1 MSIHINEAISPVVIK
16 AVQGDITDI
25 ETDAMVNSVNTAMV
39 MGGKS
44 SVASRINELTE
55 GRLESIL
62 SNEDKYPKPVPLGEV
77 CVTESDELPCS
88 FVFHLST
95 HGDLI
100 EMVNAANKFGYEE
113 ELPDRLQIVLLDTIK
128 LGVENLLWE
137 CEERHLKRMS
147 IPLIGSGSLN
157 LPKLLAVEVLVGA
170 LSSQLL
176 EKTPEYLREIK
187 IITPEK
193 SSFDFIEGYLENLEL
208 NVSSNNGPDNMSEN
222 PPSLPLKGGR
232 LWKPDDL
239 DLHQLEKELPIT
251 QNSMMLN
258 KSPTSSL
265 NYSFKWKIDLLDVGG
280 QSREEL
286 VEQIKSKCEEEGLS
300 SEKAEALLDKIGLV
314 QEARKVKVEEPE
326 SSQSIA
332 FEAMGEISSL
342 KSKQRRLEK
351 ENQEFREEIKIL
363 SERNRKLE
371 PEKHLANHNILD
383 REEAWQRNDL
393 PLPLGYA
400 RDILSAEEDP
410 NSRLLNSITAIG
422 IVNKY
427 FSSLVLAE
435 YRAAGFFDETINQNL
450 QDRFSRPIT
459 DGSWRWIGGTIARAF
474 NDEGRNGKVIVDF
487 VKQWLNEDGSWS
499 RFPQV
504 LLDLINLRNEIH
516 DPINADD
523 ARARDWL
530 ALFNPLWEEMCKLSA
545 GLLNYELVFIDTILQ
560 NLPDERC
567 KYAVKH
573 LKGGVLVPQS
583 GTLDLKNTYN
593 PGELLLW
600 DPVNEGMLELSPFI
614 VYEYSQRTNSRETF
628 CLDLIQHTQFQFR
641 AFRYA
646 HRYNMNFEGT
656 TLFSSQ
662 Q

>member
-39 MGGKS
+39 LGGTR

-62 SNEDKYPKPVPLGEV
+62 SNDDKYPKPVPLGEV

-128 LGVENLLWE
+128 LGVENLLRE

-157 LPKLLAVEVLVGA
+157 LPKLLAVEVLVGT

-193 SSFDFIEGYLENLEL
+193 SSFDFIQVYLENLEL
-208 NVSSNNGPDNMSEN
+208 DVSSNNGANLLMGGGL
-222 PPSLPLKGGR
+222 PSLDSNKMESKEFLSDSLKTM
-232 LWKPDDL
+232 DV
-239 DLHQLEKELPIT
+239 
-251 QNSMMLN
+251 
-258 KSPTSSL
+258 
-265 NYSFKWKIDLLDVGG
+265 ID
-280 QSREEL
+280 
-286 VEQIKSKCEEEGLS
+286 
-300 SEKAEALLDKIGLV
+300 
-314 QEARKVKVEEPE
+314 VEETD
-326 SSQSIA
+326 SSQKVA
-332 FEAMGEISSL
+332 FEAMGEISTL
-342 KSKQRRLEK
+342 KSKLRAVNHEKSKLEQ
-351 ENQEFREEIKIL
+351 ENQKISEKLKVL
-363 SERNRKLE
+363 SERIQELE
-371 PEKHLANHNILD
+371 PENHLVNRNIMD
-383 REEAWQRNDL
+383 REEAWQRKDL
-393 PLPLGYA
+393 PLPLAYA
-400 RDILSAEEDP
+400 QNILSSEEDP
-410 NSRLLNSITAIG
+410 TRRLLNSITAIG

-450 QDRFSRPIT
+450 TDRFSRSVT
-459 DGSWRWIGGTIARAF
+459 DGSWRWIGATIARAF
-474 NDEGRNGKVIVDF
+474 NDENINGKVIVDF
-487 VKQWLNEDGSWS
+487 VQQWLNEDGTWS
-499 RFPQV
+499 RFPRV
-504 LLDLINLRNEIH
+504 LSDLINLRNEIH
-516 DPINADD
+516 EPVGGDN
-523 ARARDWL
+523 ARAIDWL
-530 ALFNPLWEEMCKLSA
+530 AHFKPLWEEMCELSA
-545 GLLNYELVFIDTILQ
+545 GLLNYELVFIDNILL
-560 NLPDERC
+560 NLPDGRC

-646 HRYNMNFEGT
+646 HRYNMNFEGA
-656 TLFSSQ
+656 TLFFNQ

>member
-39 MGGKS
+39 LGGTR

-62 SNEDKYPKPVPLGEV
+62 SNDDKYPKPVPLGEV

-95 HGDLI
+95 HGNLD
-100 EMVNAANKFGYEE
+100 EMVDAANELGYEE
-113 ELPDRLQIVLLDTIK
+113 ELPDRLQIVLLDSIK
-128 LGVENLLWE
+128 LGVENLLRE
-137 CEERHLKRMS
+137 CEEHCLERMT

-157 LPKLLAVEVLVGA
+157 LPKLLAVEVLVGT

-176 EKTPEYLREIK
+176 KKTPEYLREIK

-193 SSFDFIEGYLENLEL
+193 SSFDFIEVYLENLEL
-208 NVSSNNGPDNMSEN
+208 EVSSNNGPDLMMCGG
-222 PPSLPLKGGR
+222 PPSLVSSKM
-232 LWKPDDL
+232 
-239 DLHQLEKELPIT
+239 ESKEFPS
-251 QNSMMLN
+251 N
-258 KSPTSSL
+258 SL
-265 NYSFKWKIDLLDVGG
+265 NIMDSLD
-280 QSREEL
+280 
-286 VEQIKSKCEEEGLS
+286 
-300 SEKAEALLDKIGLV
+300 
-314 QEARKVKVEEPE
+314 VEEPK
-326 SSQSIA
+326 SSQSVA

-342 KSKQRRLEK
+342 KSKLRAVNHEKRKLEK
-351 ENQEFREEIKIL
+351 ENQEFSEEIKIL
-363 SERNRKLE
+363 SKRIRELEPGNLLANRKLM
-371 PEKHLANHNILD
+371 D
-383 REEAWQRNDL
+383 REEAWQRTDL
-393 PLPLGYA
+393 PLPLAYA
-400 RDILSAEEDP
+400 QNILSSEEDP

-435 YRAAGFFDETINQNL
+435 YRAAGFFNERINHKL
-450 QDRFSRPIT
+450 KECFSSPVT
-459 DGSWRWIGGTIARAF
+459 DGSWRWIGRTIARAF
-474 NDEGRNGKVIVDF
+474 NDESRNGKVIVDF

-499 RFPQV
+499 RFSQV
-504 LLDLINLRNEIH
+504 LLDLVNLRNEIH
-516 DPINADD
+516 DPISGDD

-530 ALFNPLWEEMCKLSA
+530 VHFIPLWEEMCELSA
-545 GLLNYELVFIDTILQ
+545 GFLNYELVFIDKILQ
-560 NLPDERC
+560 NLSDGRSR
-567 KYAVKH
+567 YAVKH

-583 GTLDLKNTYN
+583 GTLNLKNTYN
-593 PGELLLW
+593 PEELLLW
-600 DPVNEGMLELSPFI
+600 DPVNKGMLELSPFI
-614 VYEYSQRTNSRETF
+614 VYEYSQRTNSRETY
-628 CLDLIQHTQFQFR
+628 CLDLIQHTRFQFR

-646 HRYNMNFEGT
+646 HRYDMDFEGT

>member
-39 MGGKS
+39 LGGTR

-62 SNEDKYPKPVPLGEV
+62 SNDDKYPKPVPLGEV

-95 HGDLI
+95 HGNLD
-100 EMVNAANKFGYEE
+100 EMVDAANELGYEE
-113 ELPDRLQIVLLDTIK
+113 ELPDRLQIVLLDSIK
-128 LGVENLLWE
+128 LGVENLLRE
-137 CEERHLKRMS
+137 CEEHCLERMT

-157 LPKLLAVEVLVGA
+157 LPKLLAVEVLVGT

-176 EKTPEYLREIK
+176 EKTPEYLKEIK

-193 SSFDFIEGYLENLEL
+193 SSFDFIEVYLENLEL
-208 NVSSNNGPDNMSEN
+208 DVSSDNGPDLMMNGD
-222 PPSLPLKGGR
+222 PPSEEEYEENEEEELSS
-232 LWKPDDL
+232 DL
-239 DLHQLEKELPIT
+239 V
-251 QNSMMLN
+251 
-258 KSPTSSL
+258 SSKMESREFPS
-265 NYSFKWKIDLLDVGG
+265 NISFKAIDVLD
-280 QSREEL
+280 
-286 VEQIKSKCEEEGLS
+286 
-300 SEKAEALLDKIGLV
+300 
-314 QEARKVKVEEPE
+314 VEEPK
-326 SSQSIA
+326 SSQSVA

-342 KSKQRRLEK
+342 KSELRAVNHEKRRLEK
-351 ENQEFREEIKIL
+351 ENQEFSEEIKIL
-363 SERNRKLE
+363 SERNRELEREKL
-371 PEKHLANHNILD
+371 LANRNIMA
-383 REEAWQRNDL
+383 REEAWQRTDL
-393 PLPLGYA
+393 PLPLAYA
-400 RDILSAEEDP
+400 QNILSSEEDP

-435 YRAAGFFDETINQNL
+435 YRAAGFFNGRINQKL
-450 QDRFSRPIT
+450 KECFSRSVT
-459 DGSWRWIGGTIARAF
+459 DGSWRWIGWTIARAF
-474 NDEGRNGKVIVDF
+474 NDESRNGKVIVDF

-499 RFPQV
+499 RFSQV
-504 LLDLINLRNEIH
+504 LNDLTNLRNEIH
-516 DPINADD
+516 DPVGADN

-530 ALFNPLWEEMCKLSA
+530 ANFIPLWEEMCELSTD
-545 GLLNYELVFIDTILQ
+545 LLNYELVFIDNILR
-560 NLPDERC
+560 NLSDGRC
-567 KYAVKH
+567 RYAVKH
-573 LKGGVLVPQS
+573 LKGGVLVPQI
-583 GTLDLKNTYN
+583 GTLDLEDTYN
-593 PGELLLW
+593 PEELLLR

-614 VYEYSQRTNSRETF
+614 VYEYSQRTNSRETY
-628 CLDLIQHTQFQFR
+628 CLDLIQHTRFQFR

-646 HRYNMNFEGT
+646 HRYDMDFEGT

>member
-39 MGGKS
+39 LGGTR

-62 SNEDKYPKPVPLGEV
+62 SNDDKYPKPVPLGEV
-77 CVTESDELPCS
+77 CITESDELPCS

-95 HGDLI
+95 HGNLE
-100 EMVNAANKFGYEE
+100 EMVNAANELGDEE
-113 ELPDRLQIVLLDTIK
+113 ELPDRLQIVLLDSIK
-128 LGVENLLWE
+128 LGVENLLRE
-137 CEERHLKRMS
+137 CEEHCLERMT

-157 LPKLLAVEVLVGA
+157 LPKLLAVEVLVGT

-176 EKTPEYLREIK
+176 EKTPEYLKEIK

-193 SSFDFIEGYLENLEL
+193 SSFDFIEVYLENLEL
-208 NVSSNNGPDNMSEN
+208 EVSSNNGPDLMMSGG
-222 PPSLPLKGGR
+222 PPSEEEYEEEEYEENEEELSS
-232 LWKPDDL
+232 DL
-239 DLHQLEKELPIT
+239 V
-251 QNSMMLN
+251 
-258 KSPTSSL
+258 SSKMESREFPS
-265 NYSFKWKIDLLDVGG
+265 NISFKAIDVLD
-280 QSREEL
+280 
-286 VEQIKSKCEEEGLS
+286 
-300 SEKAEALLDKIGLV
+300 
-314 QEARKVKVEEPE
+314 VEEPK
-326 SSQSIA
+326 SSQSVA

-342 KSKQRRLEK
+342 KSELRAVKHENRRLEK
-351 ENQEFREEIKIL
+351 ESLKFSEEIKIL
-363 SERNRKLE
+363 SERNRELEREKL
-371 PEKHLANHNILD
+371 LANRNIMA
-383 REEAWQRNDL
+383 REEAWQRTDL
-393 PLPLGYA
+393 PLPLAYA
-400 RDILSAEEDP
+400 QNILSSEEDP

-450 QDRFSRPIT
+450 QDRFSRPVT

-474 NDEGRNGKVIVDF
+474 NDERRNGKVIVDF

-614 VYEYSQRTNSRETF
+614 VYEYSQRTNSRETY
-628 CLDLIQHTQFQFR
+628 CLDLIQRTRIQIR

-646 HRYNMNFEGT
+646 HKRDMIFEGP

-662 Q
+662 QGV

>member
-39 MGGKS
+39 LGGTR

-62 SNEDKYPKPVPLGEV
+62 SNDDKYPKPVPLGEV

-128 LGVENLLWE
+128 LGVENLLRE

-157 LPKLLAVEVLVGA
+157 LPKLLAVEVLVGT

-193 SSFDFIEGYLENLEL
+193 SSFDFIQVYLENLEL
-208 NVSSNNGPDNMSEN
+208 DVSSNNGANLLMGGGL
-222 PPSLPLKGGR
+222 PSLDSNKMESKEFLSDSLKTM
-232 LWKPDDL
+232 DV
-239 DLHQLEKELPIT
+239 
-251 QNSMMLN
+251 
-258 KSPTSSL
+258 
-265 NYSFKWKIDLLDVGG
+265 ID
-280 QSREEL
+280 
-286 VEQIKSKCEEEGLS
+286 
-300 SEKAEALLDKIGLV
+300 
-314 QEARKVKVEEPE
+314 VEETD
-326 SSQSIA
+326 SSQKVA
-332 FEAMGEISSL
+332 FEAMGEISTL
-342 KSKQRRLEK
+342 KSKLRAVNHEKSRLEK
-351 ENQEFREEIKIL
+351 ENQGISEKLKVL
-363 SERNRKLE
+363 SERIQELE
-371 PEKHLANHNILD
+371 PENHLVNRNIMD
-383 REEAWQRNDL
+383 REEAWQRKDL
-393 PLPLGYA
+393 PLPLAYA
-400 RDILSAEEDP
+400 QNILSSEEDP
-410 NSRLLNSITAIG
+410 TRRLLNSITAIG

-450 QDRFSRPIT
+450 TDRFSRSVT
-459 DGSWRWIGGTIARAF
+459 DGSWRWIGATIARAF
-474 NDEGRNGKVIVDF
+474 NDENINGKVIVDF
-487 VKQWLNEDGSWS
+487 VQQWLNEDGSWS
-499 RFPQV
+499 RFSQV
-504 LLDLINLRNEIH
+504 LKDLINLRNEIH
-516 DPINADD
+516 DPVGADN

-530 ALFNPLWEEMCKLSA
+530 SYFNPLWEELCELSTS
-545 GLLNYELVFIDTILQ
+545 LLNYELVFIDRILQ
-560 NLPDERC
+560 NLPDGRC
-567 KYAVKH
+567 RYAVKN
-573 LKGGVLVPQS
+573 LRGGVLVPQS
-583 GTLDLKNTYN
+583 GILDLEDTHN
-593 PGELLLW
+593 PEELLLR

-662 Q
+662 QGV

>member
-39 MGGKS
+39 LGGTR

-62 SNEDKYPKPVPLGEV
+62 SNDDKYPKPVPLGEV

-95 HGDLI
+95 HGNLD
-100 EMVNAANKFGYEE
+100 EMVDAANELGYEE
-113 ELPDRLQIVLLDTIK
+113 ELPDRLQIVLLDSIK
-128 LGVENLLWE
+128 LGVENLLRE
-137 CEERHLKRMS
+137 CEEHCLERMT

-157 LPKLLAVEVLVGA
+157 LPKLLAVEVLVGT

-176 EKTPEYLREIK
+176 EKTPEYLREIT

-193 SSFDFIEGYLENLEL
+193 SSFDFIEVYLENLEL
-208 NVSSNNGPDNMSEN
+208 EVSSNNGPDLMMSGG
-222 PPSLPLKGGR
+222 PPSLVSSKMESKEFPSNSLKTM
-232 LWKPDDL
+232 DSL
-239 DLHQLEKELPIT
+239 D
-251 QNSMMLN
+251 
-258 KSPTSSL
+258 
-265 NYSFKWKIDLLDVGG
+265 
-280 QSREEL
+280 
-286 VEQIKSKCEEEGLS
+286 
-300 SEKAEALLDKIGLV
+300 
-314 QEARKVKVEEPE
+314 VEEPK
-326 SSQSIA
+326 SSQSVA

-342 KSKQRRLEK
+342 KSKLRAVNHEKRKLEK
-351 ENQEFREEIKIL
+351 ENQEFSEEIKIL
-363 SERNRKLE
+363 SERNRELEREKL
-371 PEKHLANHNILD
+371 LANRNIMAS
-383 REEAWQRNDL
+383 EEAWQRTDL
-393 PLPLGYA
+393 PLPLAYA
-400 RDILSAEEDP
+400 QNILSSEEDP

-435 YRAAGFFDETINQNL
+435 YRAAGFFNGRINQKL
-450 QDRFSRPIT
+450 KECFSRSVT
-459 DGSWRWIGGTIARAF
+459 DGSWRWIGWTIARAF
-474 NDEGRNGKVIVDF
+474 NDESRNGKVIVDF

-499 RFPQV
+499 RFSEV
-504 LLDLINLRNEIH
+504 LNDLTNLRNEIH
-516 DPINADD
+516 DPVGADN

-530 ALFNPLWEEMCKLSA
+530 ANFIPLWEEMCELSTD
-545 GLLNYELVFIDTILQ
+545 LLNYELVFIDKILL
-560 NLPDERC
+560 NLPDGRC
-567 KYAVKH
+567 RYAVKH
-573 LKGGVLVPQS
+573 LKGGVLVPQI
-583 GTLDLKNTYN
+583 GTLDLEDTYN
-593 PGELLLW
+593 PEELLLW

-614 VYEYSQRTNSRETF
+614 VYEYSQRTNSRETY
-628 CLDLIQHTQFQFR
+628 CLDLIQHTRFQFR

-646 HRYNMNFEGT
+646 HRYDMNFDGT

>member
-39 MGGKS
+39 LGGTR

-62 SNEDKYPKPVPLGEV
+62 SNDDKYPKPVPLGEV

-95 HGDLI
+95 HGNLE
-100 EMVNAANKFGYEE
+100 EMVNAANELGYEE
-113 ELPDRLQIVLLDTIK
+113 ELPDRLQIVLLDSIK
-128 LGVENLLWE
+128 LGVENLLRE
-137 CEERHLKRMS
+137 CEEHCLERMT

-157 LPKLLAVEVLVGA
+157 LPKLLAVEVLVGT

-193 SSFDFIEGYLENLEL
+193 SSFDFIEVYLENLEL
-208 NVSSNNGPDNMSEN
+208 DVSSDNGPDLMMNGHSPSE
-222 PPSLPLKGGR
+222 
-232 LWKPDDL
+232 
-239 DLHQLEKELPIT
+239 EEE
-251 QNSMMLN
+251 
-258 KSPTSSL
+258 
-265 NYSFKWKIDLLDVGG
+265 
-280 QSREEL
+280 EEL
-286 VEQIKSKCEEEGLS
+286 SSDLVSSKMESKRNLRFS
-300 SEKAEALLDKIGLV
+300 NKTVTIDFLDELA
-314 QEARKVKVEEPE
+314 QE
-326 SSQSIA
+326 SSQSVA

-342 KSKQRRLEK
+342 KSELRAVKHENRRLEK
-351 ENQEFREEIKIL
+351 ESQKFSEEIKIL
-363 SERNRKLE
+363 SERNRELEREKL
-371 PEKHLANHNILD
+371 LANRNIMA
-383 REEAWQRNDL
+383 REEAWQRTDL
-393 PLPLGYA
+393 PLPLAYA
-400 RDILSAEEDP
+400 QNILSSEEDP

-435 YRAAGFFDETINQNL
+435 YRAAGFFNGRINQKL
-450 QDRFSRPIT
+450 KECFSRSVT
-459 DGSWRWIGGTIARAF
+459 DGSWRWIGWTIARAF
-474 NDEGRNGKVIVDF
+474 NDESRNGKVIVDF

-499 RFPQV
+499 RFSQV

-516 DPINADD
+516 DPISADD

-530 ALFNPLWEEMCKLSA
+530 VHFTPLWEEMCELSA
-545 GLLNYELVFIDTILQ
+545 GFLNYELVFIDKILQ
-560 NLPDERC
+560 NLSDGRC
-567 KYAVKH
+567 RYAVKH

-583 GTLDLKNTYN
+583 GTLNLKNTYN
-593 PGELLLW
+593 PEELLLW
-600 DPVNEGMLELSPFI
+600 DPVNKGMLELSPFI
-614 VYEYSQRTNSRETF
+614 VYEYSQRTNSRETY
-628 CLDLIQHTQFQFR
+628 CLDLIQPTRIQLR

-646 HRYNMNFEGT
+646 HKRDMIFEGP

-662 Q
+662 QGV

>member
-16 AVQGDITDI
+16 AVQGDITGI

-62 SNEDKYPKPVPLGEV
+62 SNDDKYPKPVPLGGV

-128 LGVENLLWE
+128 LGVENLLRE

-157 LPKLLAVEVLVGA
+157 LPKLLAVEVLVGT

-193 SSFDFIEGYLENLEL
+193 SSFDFIQVYLENLEL
-208 NVSSNNGPDNMSEN
+208 DVSSNNGADLLMGG
-222 PPSLPLKGGR
+222 SL
-232 LWKPDDL
+232 
-239 DLHQLEKELPIT
+239 
-251 QNSMMLN
+251 
-258 KSPTSSL
+258 SSL
-265 NYSFKWKIDLLDVGG
+265 DSNKMESKEFLSDSLKIMDV
-280 QSREEL
+280 
-286 VEQIKSKCEEEGLS
+286 I
-300 SEKAEALLDKIGLV
+300 D
-314 QEARKVKVEEPE
+314 VEEAD
-326 SSQSIA
+326 SSQRVV
-332 FEAMGEISSL
+332 FEAMGEISTL
-342 KSKQRRLEK
+342 KSKLRAVNHEKSRLEK
-351 ENQEFREEIKIL
+351 ENQGISEKLKVL
-363 SERNRKLE
+363 SERIQELE
-371 PEKHLANHNILD
+371 PENHLVNRNIMD
-383 REEAWQRNDL
+383 REEAWQRKDL
-393 PLPLGYA
+393 PLPLAYA
-400 RDILSAEEDP
+400 QNILSSEEDP
-410 NSRLLNSITAIG
+410 TRRLLNSITAIG

-450 QDRFSRPIT
+450 QDRFSRPVT

-474 NDEGRNGKVIVDF
+474 NDERRNGKVIVDF

>member
-39 MGGKS
+39 LGGTR

-62 SNEDKYPKPVPLGEV
+62 SNDDKYPKPVPLGEV

-95 HGDLI
+95 HGNLD
-100 EMVNAANKFGYEE
+100 EMVDAANELGYEE
-113 ELPDRLQIVLLDTIK
+113 ELPDRLQIVLLDSIK
-128 LGVENLLWE
+128 LGVENLLRE
-137 CEERHLKRMS
+137 CEEHCLERMT

-157 LPKLLAVEVLVGA
+157 LPKLLAVEVLVGT

-176 EKTPEYLREIK
+176 EKTPEYLKEIK

-193 SSFDFIEGYLENLEL
+193 SSFDFIEVYLENLEL
-208 NVSSNNGPDNMSEN
+208 EVSSNNGPDLMMSGG
-222 PPSLPLKGGR
+222 PPSEEEYEEEEYEENEEEELSS
-232 LWKPDDL
+232 DL
-239 DLHQLEKELPIT
+239 V
-251 QNSMMLN
+251 
-258 KSPTSSL
+258 SS
-265 NYSFKWKIDLLDVGG
+265 KME
-280 QSREEL
+280 SREFPSN
-286 VEQIKSKCEEEGLS
+286 ISW
-300 SEKAEALLDKIGLV
+300 
-314 QEARKVKVEEPE
+314 PE
-326 SSQSIA
+326 SSQSVA

-342 KSKQRRLEK
+342 KSELRAVNHEKRRLEK
-351 ENQEFREEIKIL
+351 ENQEFSEEIKIL
-363 SERNRKLE
+363 SERNRELEREKL
-371 PEKHLANHNILD
+371 LANRNIMA
-383 REEAWQRNDL
+383 REEAWQRTDL
-393 PLPLGYA
+393 PLPLAYA
-400 RDILSAEEDP
+400 QNILSSEEDP

-435 YRAAGFFDETINQNL
+435 YRAAGFFNGRINQKL
-450 QDRFSRPIT
+450 KDCFSRSVT
-459 DGSWRWIGGTIARAF
+459 DGSWRWIGWTIARAF
-474 NDEGRNGKVIVDF
+474 NDESRSGKVIVDF

-499 RFPQV
+499 RFSQV
-504 LLDLINLRNEIH
+504 LNDLTNLRNEIH
-516 DPINADD
+516 DPVGADN

-530 ALFNPLWEEMCKLSA
+530 ANFIPLWEEMCELSTD
-545 GLLNYELVFIDTILQ
+545 LLNYELVFIDKILL
-560 NLPDERC
+560 NLPDGRC
-567 KYAVKH
+567 RYAVKH

-583 GTLDLKNTYN
+583 GTLDLEDTYN
-593 PGELLLW
+593 PEELLLR

-614 VYEYSQRTNSRETF
+614 VYEYSQRTNSREAY
-628 CLDLIQHTQFQFR
+628 CLDLIQRTRIQIR

-646 HRYNMNFEGT
+646 HKRDMKFEGP